1 MFEPALV
8 GLEPW
13 SCCFSIC
20 SAKIP
25 AQSEDEPIG
34 WFELESEWNDTEIQL
49 QQCRVAKVNPA
60 FTDVTLKQRSSFSFN
75 YLFVLKNDQFCLP
88 LSENIVFIDAIL

>member
-1 MFEPALV
+1 MVTFSELWNTLSNV
-8 GLEPW
+8 GVYTDGVSNQVPPHPHSRCLLK
-13 SCCFSIC
+13 C

-49 QQCRVAKVNPA
+49 QQCRVAKVHPA
-60 FTDVTLKQRSSFSFN
+60 R
-75 YLFVLKNDQFCLP
+75 Y
-88 LSENIVFIDAIL
+88 